1 MPGLGGTA
9 AALRFGI
16 HTGSGFFGTAR
27 FSASCC
33 PERQKMRMPLQYRRM
48 LGLAGMVL
56 VMAAIFVADTL
67 TEYAV
72 AVAFFYSVVVLAA
85 VNLLTARA
93 AIVIACASI
102 ALTVF
107 SFYLTPIGLY
117 QVGLVNSGISIVAI
131 SITTYLALK
140 TQSAQAA
147 AHDAQARLL
156 RIARVNSL
164 GGLTTSIAHEVN
176 QPLAAIVTSG
186 NACQRWL
193 AQDPPNVEKALQAL
207 DRILGDA
214 RRASEVIDRV
224 RSLTKGENPRK
235 TAFDLP
241 QAMLEIVSLSRTEID
256 RHGIALST
264 DINDTLPAV
273 LADRVQIQQ
282 VVGNLLLNAME
293 AMGERAR
300 KELRVSAHRKD
311 AALVCAIEDSGSGLA
326 PDALDHLFDAF
337 WTTKPG
343 GIGLGL
349 SISRTI
355 VEANGGKIWAESNA
369 SGGASFRFSVPIAKG
384 KA

>member
-1 MPGLGGTA
+1 
-9 AALRFGI
+9 
-16 HTGSGFFGTAR
+16 
-27 FSASCC
+27 
-33 PERQKMRMPLQYRRM
+33 MRMPLQYRRM
-48 LGLAGMVL
+48 LSLAGMVL

-85 VNLLTARA
+85 VNLLSARA
-93 AIVIACASI
+93 AIAVAGASI
-102 ALTVF
+102 ALTVL
-107 SFYLTPIGLY
+107 SFYLTPVGLY

-131 SITTYLALK
+131 LVTAYLALK
-140 TQSAQAA
+140 TQAAQAA

-164 GGLTTSIAHEVN
+164 GGLTASIAHEVN

-193 AQDPPNVEKALQAL
+193 AQEPPNVEKALQAL

-235 TAFDLP
+235 SAFDLP
-241 QAMLEIVSLSRTEID
+241 QAMLEIVSLSRAEID

-264 DINDTLPAV
+264 DIDDPLPAV

-282 VVGNLLLNAME
+282 VVGNMLLNAME
-293 AMGERAR
+293 ATSQSPR
-300 KELRVSAHRKD
+300 KELRISAHLKE
-311 AALVCAIEDSGSGLA
+311 AAVVCTIEDSGSGLT
-326 PDALDHLFDAF
+326 PEALEHLFDAF
-337 WTTKPG
+337 WTTKAG

-349 SISRTI
+349 SISQAI
-355 VEANGGKIWAESNA
+355 VEANGGKIWAEPNA
-369 SGGASFRFSVPIAKG
+369 SGGATFRFSVPVAKG
-384 KA
+384 KASR

>member
-1 MPGLGGTA
+1 
-9 AALRFGI
+9 
-16 HTGSGFFGTAR
+16 
-27 FSASCC
+27 
-33 PERQKMRMPLQYRRM
+33 M
-48 LGLAGMVL
+48 LGLTGMVL

-102 ALTVF
+102 ALTVL

-117 QVGLVNSGISIVAI
+117 RVGLVNSGISIVAI

-140 TQSAQAA
+140 TRSAQAA

-164 GGLTTSIAHEVN
+164 GGLTASIAHEVN

-193 AQDPPNVEKALQAL
+193 AQDPPNVDKALQAL

-235 TAFDLP
+235 TAFDLA
-241 QAMLEIVSLSRTEID
+241 QAMLEIVSLSRAEID

-264 DINDTLPAV
+264 DIDDALPAV

-282 VVGNLLLNAME
+282 VVGNMLLNAME
-293 AMGERAR
+293 AMDRSAR
-300 KELRVSAHRKD
+300 KELRISVHRKD
-311 AALVCAIEDSGSGLA
+311 AVLACTIEDSGSGLA

-355 VEANGGKIWAESNA
+355 VEANGGKIWAEPKA
-369 SGGASFRFSVPIAKG
+369 RGGATFGFSVPIAKG